1 MNRNTEAYFGNLPS
15 LDMKRSKFKMPF
27 SHKTTMNA
35 GKIIPIFHKEIL
47 PGDSAKLKMSEL
59 IRMTTPIHP
68 VMDNCYIDTYF
79 FFIPRRLTWE
89 HWQEFMGEN
98 TTDAWTQTIEYQI
111 PQVTAPTGGWTK
123 GSLADYFGIRTG
135 VEGISVDAQYF
146 RSYALCYNEWF
157 RNENITEPAQ
167 IPMGDETTAGSN
179 GTDYVTDLVKGGMP
193 ANAVKQA
200 DYFTRAQIEPQKG
213 PDVLLPLGTT
223 APIKGNIPV
232 IGTGEPLGL
241 IGKRPNSETLDSY
254 VIGNETNGVNVL
266 TRYYATDPEVGENI
280 TDGGRHSGILGLH
293 TNYPL
298 SGVKGLTNQI
308 YADLEQATAGTINK
322 LRQAFSIQRLFEI
335 DANAG
340 TRYTEILRGHFHVT
354 SPDARLQR
362 PEYLGGKRVYIN
374 IQDIA
379 QTSSTD
385 NTSPQGNV
393 GAMSKTIDTD
403 DYVEASFVEH
413 GIMLGLA
420 VIRTEHTYSQGIPKE
435 FSRKNRFDFYFPEMA
450 NLGEMQILNKEI
462 FAQGTS
468 EDDEI
473 FGYQEAWA
481 EYKFSP
487 NYVTG
492 ELRPD
497 YELSLDSYTYADDFE
512 ELPTLTNE
520 FILETDVNVDRTL
533 AITTQDQFIA
543 DFYFDLEMYRPMPIY
558 SIPSL
563 TGWF

>member
-1 MNRNTEAYFGNLPS
+1 MNRNTEAHFGNLPS

-27 SHKTTMNA
+27 SHKTTMSA
-35 GKIIPIFHKEIL
+35 GKIIPIFRKEIL
-47 PGDSAKLKMSEL
+47 PGDSCKLKMSEL

-68 VMDNCYIDTYF
+68 VMDNAYIDTYF

-111 PQVTAPTGGWTK
+111 PQVTSPEGGWTK
-123 GSLADYFGIRTG
+123 GSIADYFGVRTG
-135 VEGISVDAQYF
+135 VSGISIDAQYF
-146 RSYALCYNEWF
+146 RSYALVINEWF

-167 IPMGDETTAGSN
+167 IPLGDETTTGSN

-193 ANAVKQA
+193 MNAVKQA

-213 PDVLLPLGTT
+213 PDVLLPLGST
-223 APIKGNIPV
+223 API
-232 IGTGEPLGL
+232 IGTDEIPQGL
-241 IGKRPNSETLDSY
+241 TLASDLENKQLAGRYLTATTGSTGTY
-254 VIGNETNGVNVL
+254 LVSKDTNTSMSTNGQ
-266 TRYYATDPEVGENI
+266 AI
-280 TDGGRHSGILGLH
+280 GLA
-293 TNYPL
+293 
-298 SGVKGLTNQI
+298 
-308 YADLEQATAGTINK
+308 ADLENATAGTINA
-322 LRQAFSIQRLFEI
+322 LRQAFAIQRLFEI

-362 PEYLGGKRVYIN
+362 PEYLGGKRVFVN

-420 VIRTEHTYSQGIPKE
+420 VIRTEHTYSQGIPRE

-450 NLGEMQILNKEI
+450 NLGEMAIKNKEI
-462 FAQGTS
+462 YAQGTA

-481 EYKFSP
+481 DYKYNP

-512 ELPTLTNE
+512 ELPTLTND
-520 FILETDVNVDRTL
+520 FILETDVNVERTL
-533 AITTQDQFIA
+533 AVTTQDQFIA

>member
-1 MNRNTEAYFGNLPS
+1 MNRNTEAHFGNLPS

-35 GKIIPIFHKEIL
+35 GKIIPILHKEIL
-47 PGDSAKLKMSEL
+47 PGDSVKLKMSEL

-79 FFIPRRLTWE
+79 FFVPRRLTWE

-98 TTDAWTQTIEYQI
+98 KTDAWTQEIEYQI
-111 PQVTAPTGGWTK
+111 PQVTAPKNGWEK
-123 GSLADYFGIRTG
+123 GTLADYFGIRTG
-135 VEGISVDAQYF
+135 VGGISVDAQYF

-179 GTDYVTDLVKGGMP
+179 GDDYVTDIVKGGMP

-223 APIKGNIPV
+223 API
-232 IGTGEPLGL
+232 IGT
-241 IGKRPNSETLDSY
+241 
-254 VIGNETNGVNVL
+254 
-266 TRYYATDPEVGENI
+266 ENI
-280 TDGGRHSGILGLH
+280 LEGATVQENLVGDRLSFARGAYIPYTNIDSIEKSVSLGEGK
-293 TNYPL
+293 
-298 SGVKGLTNQI
+298 SIGLA
-308 YADLEQATAGTINK
+308 ADLSNATAGTINA
-322 LRQAFSIQRLFEI
+322 LRQAFSIQRLYEI
-335 DANAG
+335 DAVSG

-420 VIRTEHTYSQGIPKE
+420 VIRTEHTYSQGIPRE
-435 FSRKNRFDFYFPEMA
+435 FSRRNRFDFYFPEMA
-450 NLGEMQILNKEI
+450 NIGEMGIKNKEI
-462 FAQGTS
+462 FAQGTA
-468 EDDEI
+468 EDDEL

-481 EYKFSP
+481 DYKYSP

-512 ELPTLTNE
+512 KLPTLTNE
-520 FILETDVNVDRTL
+520 FILENDINVDRTL